1 MSGEDDPPSHTVL
14 QVLLVVLGALS
25 VLLVLPFLQAVLA
38 GGLLAYLVVPLS
50 DRLSRRLG
58 PTLGTLVT
66 VVATVL
72 VVLVPLLVLLV
83 VAADQAV
90 SLVQGT
96 EVPDAAAVEG
106 FVEDLLGAAVD
117 LSTLQEP
124 LTNAVETG
132 FRGLLGRLVG
142 VLGGI
147 PGFLV
152 GAVVFL
158 FTFFYLLRDGDDLIA
173 WLRRAAPLDPA
184 VADELV
190 VRTDDLLWAAVVGNV
205 VVAAL
210 QAVLTVVAFV
220 VLGFDNVVF
229 LGVATFA
236 LSLLPLIGASVV
248 WIPAV
253 GYLVL
258 IGRIPAALG
267 LLVYGSIVVSG
278 SDNFVRPM
286 AMRRGADLNSG
297 LLVLGIFG
305 GVAVFGFLGLFVG
318 PVVLGLAKEVVDLL
332 VSQRGDPGGST

>member
-1 MSGEDDPPSHTVL
+1 MNGADDQSSHTVL
-14 QVLLVVLGALS
+14 QALLVALGVLSL
-25 VLLVLPFLQAVLA
+25 LLVLPFLQAVLA
-38 GGLLAYLVVPLS
+38 GSLLAYLGVPLS

-72 VVLVPLLVLLV
+72 VVLVPLLLLLV

-96 EVPDAAAVEG
+96 DVPDVATVER
-106 FVEDLLGAAVD
+106 FLAELLGVAVD
-117 LSTLQEP
+117 LSTLEGP
-124 LTNAVETG
+124 LADTIETG

-147 PGFLV
+147 PGFIV

-158 FTFFYLLRDGDDLIA
+158 FTFFYLLRDGDELVA
-173 WLRRAAPLDPA
+173 WLRTAAPIEPA

-210 QAVLTVVAFV
+210 QAVLTVLAFV

-248 WIPAV
+248 WIPAMF
-253 GYLVL
+253 YLVL
-258 IGRIPAALG
+258 VGRIPEALG
-267 LLVYGSIVVSG
+267 LLVYGSVVISG

-286 AMRRGADLNSG
+286 AMRRGADLNPG

-318 PVVLGLAKEVVDLL
+318 PVVLGLGKEIVDLL
-332 VSQRGDPGGST
+332 VEERGDTDGSA

>member
-1 MSGEDDPPSHTVL
+1 MSGEDDRPSHTVL
-14 QVLLVVLGALS
+14 LALFVVLGALS

-38 GGLLAYLVVPLS
+38 GGLLAYLVVPVS

-66 VVATVL
+66 VVATVI
-72 VVLVPLLVLLV
+72 VVLVPLSLLLV
-83 VAADQAV
+83 VAADQAI
-90 SLVQGT
+90 SLVRRAD
-96 EVPDAAAVEG
+96 VPDLAAVERL
-106 FVEDLLGAAVD
+106 VEELLGAPID
-117 LSTLQEP
+117 LSTLEEP
-124 LTNAVETG
+124 LARAVETG
-132 FRGLLGRLVG
+132 LQGLLGGVVG

-158 FTFFYLLRDGDDLIA
+158 FTFFYLLRDGDALVA
-173 WLRRAAPLDPA
+173 WLRRAAPLEPA
-184 VADELV
+184 VADELIR
-190 VRTDDLLWAAVVGNV
+190 RTDDLLWAAVVGNA

-220 VLGFDNVVF
+220 VLGFENIVF

-253 GYLVL
+253 VYLVL
-258 IGRIPAALG
+258 LGRIPEAVG
-267 LLVYGSIVVSG
+267 LLVYGSIVISG

-286 AMRRGADLNSG
+286 AMQRGAHLNPG
-297 LLVLGIFG
+297 TLVLGIFG

-318 PVVLGLAKEVVDLL
+318 PVVLGLAKEVVDVL
-332 VSQRGDPGGST
+332 VAERGEPGGSK